1 MTTFEREQITKN
13 MRDMMTTFEREQ
25 IIEYIEHR
33 ANRTQSHG
41 AKVALLV
48 LASDLRAEFHLP
60 GGLSNGQDKVE

>member
-1 MTTFEREQITKN
+1 
-13 MRDMMTTFEREQ
+13 MTTFEREQ

-33 ANRTQSHG
+33 ANRTQSHD